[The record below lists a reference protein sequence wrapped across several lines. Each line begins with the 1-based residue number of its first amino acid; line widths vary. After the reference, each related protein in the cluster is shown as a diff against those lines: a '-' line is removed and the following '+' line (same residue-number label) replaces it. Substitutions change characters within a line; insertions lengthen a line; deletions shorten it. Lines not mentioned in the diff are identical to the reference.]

1 MACAYSQDLRE
12 RLVRAVA
19 GGMSAREAA
28 KLYEVGTSTAI
39 VWVRR
44 WRDTG
49 SFDALPMGGFRGTP
63 LDGEEAWL
71 LRLNSEQ
78 PDLTLEEIQA
88 KLIERGVTVALSTI
102 WRFFHRRS
110 ISFKKNGA
118 RRRARTSRRQG
129 RSRGLA
135 RDPGIA

>member
-1 MACAYSQDLRE
+1 MACAYSHDLRE

-28 KLYEVGTSTAI
+28 KLYEVGAATAV

-63 LDGEEAWL
+63 LDGETSWL
-71 LRLNSEQ
+71 LQLNAEQ
-78 PDLTLEEIQA
+78 PDLTLEEIQT
-88 KLIERGVTVALSTI
+88 KLAERGVTVAISTI
-102 WRFFHRRS
+102 WRFFHRRR

-118 RRRARTSRRQG
+118 RRRAGAGGRQSG
-129 RSRGLA
+129 TRGLA
-135 RDPGIA
+135 GDTGIA